1 VTKRKEG
8 LARTLLLVQELA
20 ASDEGF
26 TIEQMADMLG
36 QGRRSAERTRALIGG
51 AFDLTHTI
59 DPDSGMKRW
68 RIQDGIGGAY
78 AALTAEE
85 LAALDVSLKSARKRG
100 SQYSDLLAQLLA
112 KLRCVGEDRR
122 RMTLE
127 ADLFELSR
135 LQSSITGPGPR
146 VDVAPY
152 IYPVLARAIMLG
164 QCVEFEYV
172 KAEGSDPQ
180 WRRVIPYGIV
190 QGQTNYLVGQMPDK
204 SDDPFIYRMDRM
216 QDVRVSETVGS
227 APEDFDLDAWL
238 SKSFGIWREAEHEV
252 TIRILP
258 HAAARAKRWR
268 FHGTQKITDE
278 LRANGQATG
287 ALIITFRAGGLS
299 EMADH
304 LFSWAGDAE
313 ILGPESL
320 LDAMREKLS
329 AAAQMITAVD

>member
-1 VTKRKEG
+1 MTNRKEG

-20 ASDEGF
+20 ASDEGY

-59 DPDSGMKRW
+59 DPDSGMKKW

-85 LAALDVSLKSARKRG
+85 LAALDVALKSARKRG
-100 SQYSDLLAQLLA
+100 SQHGDLLARLLA
-112 KLRCVGEDRR
+112 KLRCVGEDKRR
-122 RMTLE
+122 LTLE

-146 VDVAPY
+146 IDVAPD

-164 QCVEFEYV
+164 QCAEFEYV
-172 KAEGSDPQ
+172 RPDSSEPQ

-190 QGQTNYLVGQMPDK
+190 QGQANYLLGKIPDK
-204 SDDPFIYRMDRM
+204 DDDPFLYRMDRM
-216 QDVRVSETVGS
+216 QNVRVSETMGS

-238 SKSFGIWREAEHEV
+238 AKSFGIWREAEHEV
-252 TIRILP
+252 TIRVLP
-258 HAAARAKRWR
+258 HAADRARHWR
-268 FHGTQKITDE
+268 FHATQKIEDE
-278 LRANGQATG
+278 LCANGQPTG

-304 LFSWAGDAE
+304 LFLWAGDTQ
-313 ILGPESL
+313 IIGPEL
-320 LDAMREKLS
+320 LIEEMRGKLT
-329 AAAQMITAVD
+329 AAAQMITGVE